1 MSQVE
6 TKVVTQIE
14 EVIVEK
20 EEIVQDGL
28 TEEELAEKKK
38 QYEKEREKARLAAER
53 ALKKQSREMKMS
65 ELESQKVGGFLVCLP
80 VTPAAEMK
88 VQ

>member
-1 MSQVE
+1 MTQV
-6 TKVVTQIE
+6 E

-28 TEEELAEKKK
+28 TEEELAAKKK
-38 QYEKEREKARLAAER
+38 EYEKEREKARLAAER

-65 ELESQKVGGFLVCLP
+65 ELESQKVGIYRVFTL
-80 VTPAAEMK
+80 
-88 VQ
+88 